1 MHRSVKSE
9 DVEDYASHIPGDV
22 VALDREEDI
31 EYRRG
36 VLTHSA
42 GISTV
47 KLMPQVQYKC
57 IRDCDNM
64 FSVYA

>member
-9 DVEDYASHIPGDV
+9 DVEDYASHMPGDV

-42 GISTV
+42 GVSTV
-47 KLMPQVQYKC
+47 KLMPQVQYKR
-57 IRDCDNM
+57 IID
-64 FSVYA
+64 